1 MNVIKDAVAL
11 DSSRSIMMTRT
22 RLFLGVITAL
32 NTIAATWVVAASMAS
47 DGWTFKAV
55 LIIPLFALLFGLV
68 AFSFWMASLG
78 LVRRLLAS
86 RSMGETKPRF
96 KRSKHGSQIKTAILV
111 PVYNE
116 SPTDVIAGVIA
127 MRRSLLELGGS
138 AAFEFFILSDTTKE
152 SVWKEEERLWAK
164 AIDSDNTNVSIFYRR
179 RPENIGRKSGN
190 LEDFCVRW
198 GQQYEYMIVL
208 DADSLMDAAT
218 MQAMVDRMN
227 AKPRLGILQVPPV
240 PINRLTL
247 FARLQQFAA
256 SVYGPT
262 FTEGL
267 KAWAST
273 ESNYW
278 GHNAIIRVE
287 PFMQHCG
294 LPILPGKAPLGGEI
308 LSHDFVEAALML
320 RANWDVELA
329 NDLGGSYEECPTNLL
344 DFAVRDQRWCQ
355 GNMQHARLVFSE
367 GFHPTSRFHM
377 AMGVLSYLASPLWL
391 AFMMLTLWIV
401 SDNYW
406 SKEPIDKES
415 WFTRNGP
422 AVVFAMT
429 MVMLVLP
436 KLWGWVETVS
446 SRERRR
452 TQGGGLRLMASILI
466 ESLVSCLMAPAMMVF
481 HTRFVFNTLRGRK
494 ITWNSQ
500 NRDESQLSWSTAWKN
515 FGVLS
520 VVGMI
525 VSGIVLFSG
534 VQSLWWFLPISLGWA
549 ATMPLAIVS
558 SRVSVG
564 RYLQRW
570 KLLLIP
576 EETNPPTVLLYK
588 QIARSLLES
597 LAENETNAG
606 AKIVAPH
613 YIHSDKPSSN
623 LEMN

>member
-1 MNVIKDAVAL
+1 M
-11 DSSRSIMMTRT
+11 S
-22 RLFLGVITAL
+22 
-32 NTIAATWVVAASMAS
+32 TIAATWIFGTSIASN
-47 DGWTFKAV
+47 GWSFKAL

-68 AFSFWMASLG
+68 SFSFWMASLG
-78 LVRRLLAS
+78 LFRRLIATRTLPIEKPLFAGAQGAAS
-86 RSMGETKPRF
+86 VR
-96 KRSKHGSQIKTAILV
+96 TAVLV

-116 SPTDVIAGVIA
+116 SPTDVMAGIVA
-127 MRRSLLELGGS
+127 MRRSLLELGETGD
-138 AAFEFFILSDTTKE
+138 FEFFILSDTNKE
-152 SVWKEEERLWAK
+152 AVWKEEERLWAK
-164 AIDSDNTNVSIFYRR
+164 AIDADNTTIPIFYRR
-179 RPENIGRKSGN
+179 RAENIGRKSGN

-198 GQQYEYMIVL
+198 GQQYAYMIVL
-208 DADSLMDAAT
+208 DADSLMDGAT
-218 MQAMVDRMN
+218 MQAMVARMN
-227 AKPRLGILQVPPV
+227 AKPKLGILQVPPV

-278 GHNAIIRVE
+278 GHNAIIRVA

-294 LPILPGKAPLGGEI
+294 LPILPGNAPLGGEI

-355 GNMQHARLVFSE
+355 GNLQHARLVLSE

-391 AFMMLTLWIV
+391 AFMVLTLWIV
-401 SDNYW
+401 SDTYW
-406 SKEPIDKES
+406 SKVPADTDT
-415 WFTRNGP
+415 WLTRNGP
-422 AVVFAMT
+422 AIIFGMT
-429 MVMLVLP
+429 MIMLVLP
-436 KLWGWVETVS
+436 KIWGWLETVS
-446 SRERRR
+446 CRERRR
-452 TQGGGLRLMASILI
+452 LQGGGIRLMASVII
-466 ESLVSCLMAPAMMVF
+466 ESLVSCSMAPAMMVF

-500 NRDESQLSWSTAWKN
+500 NRDESQLGWLTAWKN

-520 VVGMI
+520 VLGGLI
-525 VSGIVLFSG
+525 SIAVLSSG
-534 VQSLWWFLPISLGWA
+534 VASLCWFLPISLGWA
-549 ATMPLAIVS
+549 STMPLAILS
-558 SRVSVG
+558 SRASAG
-564 RYLQRW
+564 KFLLGW

-576 EETNPPTVLLYK
+576 EETNPPAVLLYK
-588 QIARSLLES
+588 QCARSFLES
-597 LAENETNAG
+597 LAENESGSG

-613 YIHSDKPSSN
+613 YVQPGRASSQSELN
-623 LEMN
+623 